1 MPNKMNVTIEG
12 HAGGDA
18 EEKESK
24 SGKKYAQFSMA
35 VTFGKKDD
43 PKKHT
48 LWIRC
53 MAFHSAKE
61 QAMDLV
67 KKGNPLVVRGD
78 MAECSAYISNKTNAP
93 AVGAT
98 MFVNTV
104 DPYVVEQREEHPQSV
119 PQVAPP
125 PVEEPD
131 LPF

>member
-1 MPNKMNVTIEG
+1 MPNKMMVTIEG

-18 EEKESK
+18 ELKTASTGRE
-24 SGKKYAQFSMA
+24 YAQFSMA

-43 PKKHT
+43 PKRHT
-48 LWIRC
+48 LWVRC
-53 MAFHSAKE
+53 MAFHGARE

-78 MAECSAYISNKTNAP
+78 MAECSAYIKDEKP
-93 AVGAT
+93 RVGAT
-98 MFVNTV
+98 MFVNTI
-104 DPYVVEQREEHPQSV
+104 DPYVVEEREEHPQTV

-125 PVEEPD
+125 PVEDSPD

>member
-1 MPNKMNVTIEG
+1 MNVTIEG

-18 EEKESK
+18 ELKTASTGRE
-24 SGKKYAQFSMA
+24 YAQFSMA
-35 VTFGKKDD
+35 VSFGKKDD

-48 LWIRC
+48 LWVRC
-53 MAFHSAKE
+53 MAFHAAKE

-93 AVGAT
+93 AVGAM

-104 DPYVVEQREEHPQSV
+104 DPYVVEQREEYPQSV
-119 PQVAPP
+119 PQVAPTP
-125 PVEEPD
+125 TEEVE

>member
-1 MPNKMNVTIEG
+1 MPNKMMVTIEG

-18 EEKESK
+18 EERESK
-24 SGKKYAQFSMA
+24 NGKKYAQFSMA
-35 VTFGKKDD
+35 VSFGKKDD

-48 LWIRC
+48 LWVRC
-53 MAFHSAKE
+53 MAFHEARE

-67 KKGNPLVVRGD
+67 KKGKPLVVRGD
-78 MAECSAYISNKTNAP
+78 MSECSAYIKDEQP
-93 AVGAT
+93 RVGAS
-98 MFVNTV
+98 MWVNTI
-104 DPYVVEQREEHPQSV
+104 DQYVVEERDEHPQSV